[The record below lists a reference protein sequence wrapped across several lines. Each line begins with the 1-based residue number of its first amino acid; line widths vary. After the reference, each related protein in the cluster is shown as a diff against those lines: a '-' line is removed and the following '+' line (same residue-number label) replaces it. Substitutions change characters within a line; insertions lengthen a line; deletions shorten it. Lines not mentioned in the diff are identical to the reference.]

1 MAKRTC
7 KARTK
12 AGKRCKAPPLSDS
25 EFCISHSPKAV
36 QSEAGF
42 GGVLNARKGGRATR
56 VPRLTE
62 LLAEK
67 VEERAE
73 EIVAKLL
80 AGLSAER
87 ALVVGTGPKARLET
101 APDPEMVLKTIRE
114 VFDRTDGRPT
124 QRQEI
129 KGEFTHLTE
138 DEYRKEVTRLRQ
150 LVNPDRRNG
159 HHNGR
164 RRSRSSV

>member
-1 MAKRTC
+1 
-7 KARTK
+7 
-12 AGKRCKAPPLSDS
+12 
-25 EFCISHSPKAV
+25 
-36 QSEAGF
+36 
-42 GGVLNARKGGRATR
+42 
-56 VPRLTE
+56 
-62 LLAEK
+62 
-67 VEERAE
+67 
-73 EIVAKLL
+73 VAKLL

-129 KGEFTHLTE
+129 KGEFTHLNE
-138 DEYRKEVTRLRQ
+138 DEYREEVTRLRR
-150 LVNPDRRNG
+150 LVNPDTRRNG

-164 RRSRSSV
+164 RRSRSSA